1 MLTLKKLCFMSIV
14 FISMSLKA
22 QVSVLSQKVLRSTLS
37 SAFVSHRSPNN
48 FIAQQAVGQSS
59 VIGDYQMGE
68 ALVSQGFFHARPIAT
83 PVHGR
88 QIEQTQF
95 EVYPNPFRKSISFS
109 VSGYEGAIEI
119 RVYNDLGHLVARTT
133 DFTSNRMSLDL
144 AHLPAG
150 HYILSLCY
158 GQFRK
163 TEQLIKL
170 I

>member
-1 MLTLKKLCFMSIV
+1 MSIV

-22 QVSVLSQKVLRSTLS
+22 QVSELSQKVLRSTLS
-37 SAFVSHRSPNN
+37 SAFVSYRSPNN

-59 VIGDYQMGE
+59 VIGDYQVGE
-68 ALVSQGFFHARPIAT
+68 TLVSQGFFHARPIVN
-83 PVHGR
+83 PVHRG
-88 QIEQTQF
+88 QKEQTQF

-119 RVYNDLGHLVARTT
+119 RVYNDLGYLVLETT

-150 HYILSLCY
+150 HYILSLRY
-158 GQFRK
+158 GQFSK

>member
-1 MLTLKKLCFMSIV
+1 MLVVRKLCFILVV
-14 FISMSLKA
+14 FISTSLKA
-22 QVSVLSQKVLRSTLS
+22 QVSEFTQKILRSTLS
-37 SAFVSHRSPNN
+37 SAFISHQSSNN

-59 VIGDYQMGE
+59 VVGDYQVGG
-68 ALVSQGFFHARPIAT
+68 ALVSQGFLHAKSVGAPLYDM
-83 PVHGR
+83 
-88 QIEQTQF
+88 QKEQTQF

-109 VSGYEGAIEI
+109 LTGYEGAIEI
-119 RVYNDLGHLVARTT
+119 RVYNDLGYLVLETT

-150 HYILSLCY
+150 HYILSLRY
-158 GQFRK
+158 GQFSK